1 MKHFKFIFL
10 LLVFAS
16 TPFVNAANARMGQVE
31 ELNRNQDLQ
40 KKAHD
45 SNLALREEEQV
56 PEIIPGDR
64 EDMGPQY
71 ILKKKKIRKWLTI
84 DLSSVGMYTS
94 NMLLQSDRYA
104 IDSTLLASTASLS
117 INPDAFDL
125 GNGDKIAPALSF
137 RHQWF
142 NYNLGDNASLGR
154 YQDDL
159 FQEDSGG
166 YNEFDFDA
174 QTISTG
180 LYYLKGD
187 YWFFGLGFEFTRLL
201 GHEISHDFPQSSNYS
216 EFYKE
221 YVPNWSAT
229 RLFELSPITS
239 LALTYSGKLR
249 YTDSQNAFEEDQTD
263 GTNRRDI
270 NNRLDSVLD
279 ITLKHEIIPTINL
292 QPFFRFQYSNYNMN
306 ENRNDLSYKNREDFT
321 YTYGSSFS
329 WQPTDWLTLSTFGS
343 WEKRKSSS
351 NRVDEYSKYDLGGG
365 VSASIR
371 F

>member
-1 MKHFKFIFL
+1 MKLFPFILFL
-10 LLVFAS
+10 IVALHSAS
-16 TPFVNAANARMGQVE
+16 AADVRMGQVE
-31 ELNRNQDLQ
+31 EINRNRELQNKTQD
-40 KKAHD
+40 A
-45 SNLALREEEQV
+45 NLNLREEEQV

-71 ILKKKKIRKWLTI
+71 ILKKKQIRKWFSVDLT
-84 DLSSVGMYTS
+84 SQGMYTS

-104 IDSTLLASTASLS
+104 VDTTLLASTAQFS
-117 INPDAFDL
+117 ISPDAFDL
-125 GNGDKIAPALSF
+125 ENGDKISPGIGF

-142 NYNLGDNASLGR
+142 NYNLIDDASMSR
-154 YQDDL
+154 YQDDTY
-159 FQEDSGG
+159 QEDAGG

-187 YWFFGLGFEFTRLL
+187 HWIFGLNFEFTRLL
-201 GHEISHDFPQSSNYS
+201 GHEISHVFPQSSNYS

-221 YVPNWSAT
+221 YVPIWSAT
-229 RLFELSPITS
+229 RLIEMTPITS
-239 LALTYSGKLR
+239 MAITYTGKLR
-249 YTDSQNAFEEDQTD
+249 YTDSQNVFEEDQTD

-270 NNRLDSVLD
+270 NNRLDSILD
-279 ITLKHEIIPTINL
+279 ISLKHEIFPTINV

-306 ENRNDLSYKNREDFT
+306 ENRNDLSYKDREDFT
-321 YTYGSSFS
+321 YTYGSTFS

-365 VSASIR
+365 LSASIR